1 MVKKADISNPDHLSR
16 FAPLMLILLPLLVYL
31 TVVRM
36 DIVYFDDDTL
46 ILNNAELLGKWS
58 NIGKAFRTDAF
69 FANVSPYYRPMMNVS
84 FIIET
89 VIGGG
94 SVAFYHFSGLLLHIL
109 VVLCLHRLLKLLG
122 LNPLTAFS
130 GTMVFALHP
139 VMGHAIMWI
148 PARGDLLVT
157 LFAILS
163 FICFIRFLET
173 RSSGLILLHI
183 ITYAG
188 AAFSKESGVILPV
201 AFVLFLFLK
210 KEKLFD
216 TRKFILYGGWLLTA
230 TLWYY
235 LRYITIDHRPDN
247 QRGLH
252 SVIKNLPFI
261 PESAANLFIPVNLQ
275 VTPSF
280 SLFLTLTGSLII
292 ITLVWLIYRNRKNRH
307 IRLIL
312 FGMAWFLLFSA
323 PNMFVRLSSAN
334 DNFEYLLHRIYLPAI
349 GFLIALAALL
359 PEGKVNWKNKTF
371 TGILAGIVVVFIA
384 LDMIQKPLYK
394 DAHSFWNASIQR
406 APGRSWFHYYYGRY
420 YFRQK
425 DFPAYEKALLRADSI
440 SSYPNFHYQL
450 AMIYFTEYKDYEKAF
465 RYFRSSFTKGYS
477 DQEARDNFVL
487 FCIESSLDLFRN
499 QKIQEAIE
507 RVKLALDND
516 PDNAV
521 AAFNMGIFLISSG
534 SKEAA
539 ANMWKRSV
547 ASDPSLKDPYGSL
560 ALYYFHDR
568 NLPDSARYYAN
579 KFRELGGSPE
589 LVSNIQ

>member
-1 MVKKADISNPDHLSR
+1 MVKKADNSNPDRLFR
-16 FAPLMLILLPLLVYL
+16 FAPLMLILLPLLVYIS
-31 TVVRM
+31 VVSLG
-36 DIVYFDDDTL
+36 IVYFDDDTL
-46 ILNNAELLGKWS
+46 ILNNAELLGQWS

-89 VIGGG
+89 AIGGG
-94 SVAFYHFSGLLLHIL
+94 SVAFYHIFGLLLHIL
-109 VVLCLHRLLKLLG
+109 VVLCLYRLLKTLG

-130 GTMVFALHP
+130 VAMVFALHP
-139 VMGHAIMWI
+139 VMGHAILWI

-163 FICFIRFLET
+163 FLCLIRFLET
-173 RSSGLILLHI
+173 RSVVFILLHI
-183 ITYAG
+183 IAYAG
-188 AAFSKESGVILPV
+188 AAFSKESGIILPA
-201 AFVLFLFLK
+201 AFILYIFIK
-210 KEKLFD
+210 REKLFD
-216 TRKFILYGGWLLTA
+216 IRKVILYGGWLMTF

-252 SVIKNLPFI
+252 SLIKNLPFI
-261 PESAANLFIPVNLQ
+261 PESIANLFIPVNLQ

-280 SLFLTLTGSLII
+280 TLFLTLTGSLII

-312 FGMAWFLLFSA
+312 FGMTWFLLFSA

-334 DNFEYLLHRIYLPAI
+334 DNFEYLLHRIYLPSV
-349 GFLIALAALL
+349 GFLIAMAALL
-359 PEGKVNWKNKTF
+359 PETKLNWKSKAYTGTF
-371 TGILAGIVVVFIA
+371 VGLLILFITVD
-384 LDMIQKPLYK
+384 LIQKPLYK
-394 DAHSFWNASIQR
+394 DAHSFWGASIQR

-420 YFRQK
+420 FFRQK
-425 DFPAYEKALLRADSI
+425 DFEAYERLLLRADSI

-465 RYFRSSFTKGYS
+465 RFFRSSFTKGYS

-499 QKIQEAIE
+499 NKIKEAIE
-507 RVKLALDND
+507 RCKLALDND
-516 PDNAV
+516 PGNAV
-521 AAFNMGIFLISSG
+521 AAFNMGIYLINSG

-539 ANMWKRSV
+539 ANMWKRSA

-560 ALYYFHDR
+560 ALYYYHDR

-589 LVSNIQ
+589 LVSIIQ